1 MSEREFLPLGVGYL
15 TYKGVSK
22 SVEAFSF
29 SRGSDPA
36 TAREHGVAAG
46 TLVGGVV
53 SVSSGNPLDLL
64 LIGRDAYVET
74 CKIEDKR
81 ARSA

>member
-1 MSEREFLPLGVGYL
+1 MSEREFLPLGAGYMAFHA
-15 TYKGVSK
+15 VAK

-46 TLVGGVV
+46 TLAGSMV
-53 SVSSGNPLDLL
+53 SISSGNLLDLL
-64 LIGRDAYVET
+64 AIGRDTYVET